1 LSNCGLGSGESQGRS
16 LYPRQSAIRNPQS
29 AILFDLDGTLI
40 DSVELIVRSYQHA
53 TTIHLGEPLAREAI
67 VPTIGLSLEA
77 ILEGL
82 APGRGPT
89 LVETYREY
97 MRANHDLLV
106 RPYDGVL
113 ETLRALRERGYRLGI
128 VTSKGRPAAT
138 LAFLQ
143 WALDAHVDATICA
156 EDAPRTKPAPD
167 PLLAAAAHLGVEPAQ
182 CCYIG
187 DTPHDLIAAHAAGMG
202 AIAVPW
208 GAGTRE
214 ALAAAQPDLWLEV
227 MGDLLDHF
235 PALPGVGATG

>member
-1 LSNCGLGSGESQGRS
+1 MLIRS
-16 LYPRQSAIRNPQS
+16 RERQSQLKSSPPAAAGTRNRQS
-29 AILFDLDGTLI
+29 SILFDLDGTLI

-82 APGRGPT
+82 APGRGPI
-89 LVETYREY
+89 LVEIYREY
-97 MRANHDLLV
+97 MRANHDALV

-138 LAFLQ
+138 LAFRQ
-143 WALDAHVDATICA
+143 WALDAYVDVTICA

-167 PLLAAAAHLGVEPAQ
+167 PLLAAAAHLGVEPGQ

-187 DTPHDLIAAHAAGMG
+187 DTPHDLIAARAAGMP

-208 GAGTRE
+208 GAGTRQE
-214 ALAAAQPDLWLEV
+214 LTAAQPDLWLEA
-227 MGDLLDHF
+227 MGDLLGHF
-235 PALPGVGATG
+235 PALPARGVAN